1 MTDESLVTA
10 WMAALAKGQSVVNVV
25 EALSQPYAKVYR
37 RVMLLQAAG
46 VKLPPLQGQR
56 AWSSA
61 RTKKLN
67 QLNQLIRD
75 LRRAS

>member
-1 MTDESLVTA
+1 MTDESLVIA
-10 WMAALAKGQSVVNVV
+10 WMAALAKGQSVVDVV
-25 EALSQPYAKVYR
+25 EALAQSYAKVYR

-67 QLNQLIRD
+67 HLIRD
-75 LRRAS
+75 LRQSV